1 MKNRKILIADD
12 ENDLRKLIVSVFTR
26 AGYTGLL
33 TASTGEETLKLWEE
47 ENPDM
52 LILDVMLPGAADGF
66 DVLKKIRQTSRVPI
80 LMLTARGDT
89 ADKIT
94 GFENGAD
101 DYLVK
106 PFFTKELLLRVQ
118 AILNRSYPDK
128 ERVLHLGETEIYLDR
143 SEAVCRGKTSALTA
157 TELALLMK
165 LLDNEG
171 RIVTT
176 GVLCETLCGKSW
188 YGYESTLAVHIRHLR
203 EKIEVNPSKPAVLLT
218 VKGIGYK
225 LVGKG
230 Q

>member
-1 MKNRKILIADD
+1 M
-12 ENDLRKLIVSVFTR
+12 
-26 AGYTGLL
+26 
-33 TASTGEETLKLWEE
+33 
-47 ENPDM
+47 
-52 LILDVMLPGAADGF
+52 
-66 DVLKKIRQTSRVPI
+66 
-80 LMLTARGDT
+80 
-89 ADKIT
+89 
-94 GFENGAD
+94 
-101 DYLVK
+101 
-106 PFFTKELLLRVQ
+106 LRVQ